1 MFRAFDVKFVMRVH
15 DELQLHFDETVVPDF
30 LEASTVP
37 WKSVERLYDALAI
50 VADAKN
56 TKRGVIANAVIVFPE
71 TVPDK
76 EIPQEIIKLVG
87 KVEFHYRKLYLENQ
101 HKTQSERRAMFVK
114 LIVETRGIL

>member
-30 LEASTVP
+30 LEASAVP

-76 EIPQEIIKLVG
+76 EIRKRLLNLLGRLSSIIG
-87 KVEFHYRKLYLENQ
+87 NFTS
-101 HKTQSERRAMFVK
+101 KTS
-114 LIVETRGIL
+114 TRLNLSAEQCLLN